1 MNLFLRFK
9 LLWLFGIFPPF
20 LLFIFS
26 LNLKLQQLI
35 CVLQMDQTLHS
46 KAGLQ
51 LPTALSRAF
60 DHLCWESTQHMIT
73 VLWAIKI
80 TTIQQIL
87 S

>member
-1 MNLFLRFK
+1 MFHHIQHKSSIRISCLAIGYVILKMNLFLRFK

-60 DHLCWESTQHMIT
+60 DHLC
-73 VLWAIKI
+73 
-80 TTIQQIL
+80 
-87 S
+87 